1 MFRSFS
7 KTVSSFWT
15 APQLSRFESCNE
27 LTLLIPELKKFERK
41 IAALEAET
49 DFKIA
54 GSKTQQKHS
63 ILSEFLNRTK
73 AEIDLFNN
81 EYKEA
86 PVLDSEIEELPI
98 LPFMDA
104 EDDDFEHEKIDPA
117 VEIDPDLKADLL
129 ENANRAYYYANIDM
143 NAEANFYS
151 TPNNEENSD
160 IDLDADTPTVD
171 AENTAPEFISGE
183 KEPLLPPEVQS
194 ATKLTADMQKL
205 VKNLQLIRKECL
217 STNRETLNLP
227 RNYNREFAKSVC
239 EGVPPTATFIGAWVS
254 AVTFGTGTIAVLG
267 ADLGGK
273 VVSHVAGLNDDRAWC
288 VHLSDDWKKALD
300 KTEQKINPE
309 PEVEFAARPRY

>member
-1 MFRSFS
+1 MFRSL
-7 KTVSSFWT
+7 SSFWT

-27 LTLLIPELKKFERK
+27 LTLLLPELKKFERK

-49 DFKIA
+49 DFKII
-54 GSKTQQKHS
+54 GSKTHEKHS

-86 PVLDSEIEELPI
+86 PFFDSEIEELPI
-98 LPFMDA
+98 LPFMNA
-104 EDDDFEHEKIDPA
+104 EDDDFVNESIDRPA
-117 VEIDPDLKADLL
+117 IEIDPDLKADLL

-143 NAEANFYS
+143 NAEANLYS
-151 TPNNEENSD
+151 TPNNEVNSD

-171 AENTAPEFISGE
+171 AENVAPEVISGE

-205 VKNLQLIRKECL
+205 LKNLQQIRKECL
-217 STNRETLNLP
+217 STNRDTLNFP
-227 RNYNREFAKSVC
+227 RNYNRAFAKSVC
-239 EGVPPTATFIGAWVS
+239 EGVPPTATFVGAWVS
-254 AVTFGTGTIAVLG
+254 AVTFGTGTLAVMG
-267 ADLGGK
+267 AELGGK

-288 VHLSDDWKKALD
+288 VRLSDDWKKALD
-300 KTEQKINPE
+300 KTEQKINPA